1 MTRLRGSACTPTRP
15 PTAKE
20 VRRISVR
27 LPRLR
32 GPLRR
37 VSWTAVVYAL
47 LAVVNLFV
55 LFPFYSMF
63 VTSLKDQ
70 ASALT
75 VPIQWWPAHPT
86 LGAYVS
92 MWAARPYGRYFLN
105 SLIVASCTTAVSIAL
120 AALAGYG
127 FSRYRFPG
135 AAALLMGMVATQMI
149 PGILLLITY
158 FKVVSVLE
166 LYNTLTALVIAY
178 TSFVLPFTTWIMKG
192 YFDTIPLELDEAA
205 MIDGCSPLSAFCRVT
220 LPVAVPGLTATSI
233 YAFLLAW
240 NEFMF
245 AYVLTDSNT
254 KYTISVGIAHL
265 FGEYSVAWNELMA
278 AGMVAALPPIILYMF
293 TSRFLVSGLTA
304 GALK

>member
-1 MTRLRGSACTPTRP
+1 MPRRRG
-15 PTAKE
+15 
-20 VRRISVR
+20 RR
-27 LPRLR
+27 
-32 GPLRR
+32 GRR
-37 VSWTAVVYAL
+37 VAWLALVYAL

-55 LFPFYSMF
+55 LFPFYSML
-63 VTSLKDQ
+63 VTSLKDS
-70 ASALT
+70 ASAISL
-75 VPIQWWPAHPT
+75 PIQWWPRAPT
-86 LGAYVS
+86 VEAYVS
-92 MWAARPYGRYFLN
+92 MWAGRPYGRYFLN
-105 SLIVASCTTAVSIAL
+105 SLLVASGTTVVSIAL

-135 AAALLMGMVATQMI
+135 ATGLLMGMVGTQMV
-149 PGILLLITY
+149 PGILLLIPY

-166 LYNTLTALVIAY
+166 LYNTLTALVLAY
-178 TSFVLPFTTWIMKG
+178 TSFVLPFATWIMKG

-205 MIDGCSPLSAFCRVT
+205 TIDGCSPLAAFWRVT
-220 LPVAVPGLTATSI
+220 LPVAFPGITATSL

-245 AYVLTDSNT
+245 AYVLTDSNE

-278 AGMVAALPPIILYMF
+278 AGMVAAIPPIVLYMF

>member
-1 MTRLRGSACTPTRP
+1 VPRRRG
-15 PTAKE
+15 
-20 VRRISVR
+20 RR
-27 LPRLR
+27 
-32 GPLRR
+32 GRR
-37 VSWTAVVYAL
+37 VAWLALVYAL

-55 LFPFYSMF
+55 LFPFYSML
-63 VTSLKDQ
+63 VTSLKDS
-70 ASALT
+70 ASAISL
-75 VPIQWWPAHPT
+75 PIQWWPRTPT
-86 LGAYVS
+86 VEAYVS
-92 MWAARPYGRYFLN
+92 MWAGRPYGRYFLN
-105 SLIVASCTTAVSIAL
+105 SLLVASGTTVVSIAL

-135 AAALLMGMVATQMI
+135 ATGLLMGMVGTQMV

-166 LYNTLTALVIAY
+166 LYNTLTALVLAY
-178 TSFVLPFTTWIMKG
+178 TSFVLPFATWIMKG

-205 MIDGCSPLSAFCRVT
+205 TIDGCSPLATFWRVT
-220 LPVAVPGLTATSI
+220 LPVAFPGITATSL

-245 AYVLTDSNT
+245 AYVLTDSNE

-278 AGMVAALPPIILYMF
+278 AGMVAAIPPIVLYMF

>member
-1 MTRLRGSACTPTRP
+1 M
-15 PTAKE
+15 
-20 VRRISVR
+20 VRARSRKIVW
-27 LPRLR
+27 L
-32 GPLRR
+32 
-37 VSWTAVVYAL
+37 AAVYAL

-55 LFPFYSMF
+55 LFPLYSMF
-63 VTSLKDQ
+63 ITSLKDQ
-70 ASALT
+70 GAALS
-75 VPIQWWPAHPT
+75 VPVQWWPDNPT
-86 LGAYVS
+86 VQAYIN
-92 MWAARPYGRYFLN
+92 MWAGRPYGRYVLN
-105 SLIVASCTTAVSIAL
+105 SLIVALSTTVLSIGL

-127 FSRYRFPG
+127 FSRYRFRGAPG
-135 AAALLMGMVATQMI
+135 LLMAMVGTQMV
-149 PGILLLITY
+149 PGILLLLTY
-158 FKVVSVLE
+158 FKAASVLG

-192 YFDTIPLELDEAA
+192 YFDTIPIELDEAA
-205 MIDGCSPLSAFCRVT
+205 MIDGCSPVGTFYRVA
-220 LPVAVPGLTATSI
+220 LPVAVPGITATSI

-245 AYVLTDSNT
+245 AYVLTDSNA

-278 AGMVAALPPIILYMF
+278 AGMVAAIPPIVLYMF

>member
-1 MTRLRGSACTPTRP
+1 MVRGRSR
-15 PTAKE
+15 K
-20 VRRISVR
+20 IIW
-27 LPRLR
+27 L
-32 GPLRR
+32 
-37 VSWTAVVYAL
+37 AVVYAL

-55 LFPFYSMF
+55 LFPFYSMLI
-63 VTSLKDQ
+63 TSLKDQ
-70 ASALT
+70 ASTLT
-75 VPIQWWPAHPT
+75 VPVQWWPKRLT
-86 LGAYVS
+86 FGAYVS
-92 MWAARPYGRYFLN
+92 MWAGRPYGRYFLN
-105 SLIVASCTTAVSIAL
+105 SLIVASMTTLISIGL

-127 FSRYRFPG
+127 FSRYRFRG
-135 AAALLMGMVATQMI
+135 ASGLLMGMVATQMI

-158 FKVVSVLE
+158 FKVVSALE

-178 TSFVLPFTTWIMKG
+178 TSFVLPFSTWILKG
-192 YFDTIPLELDEAA
+192 YFDTIPTELDEAA
-205 MIDGCSPLSAFCRVT
+205 MIDGCTPLATFFRVT

-278 AGMVAALPPIILYMF
+278 AGMVAAIPPIVLYMF
-293 TSRFLVSGLTA
+293 TSRFLISGLTA